1 MALFGTGVGR
11 VCAVVAAMM
20 FMGIAYGQVDSET
33 KVIYKQVTK
42 IDGEGVDISAGIKM
56 PSISWQNVRMPYKG
70 MDMINLKKDFN
81 KELIASTDKL

>member
-1 MALFGTGVGR
+1 MKRL

-20 FMGIAYGQVDSET
+20 FMGIAYGQVDVET
-33 KVIYKQVTK
+33 KVIYQKVTK

-56 PSISWQNVRMPYKG
+56 PSISWQNVRMPYRG

>member
-1 MALFGTGVGR
+1 MKRL

-33 KVIYKQVTK
+33 KVIYQKVTK
-42 IDGEGVDISAGIKM
+42 IEGDGATIDGAILKPGMEGTMARVGLRFK
-56 PSISWQNVRMPYKG
+56 P
-70 MDMINLKKDFN
+70 MINFKENFD